1 MFHPAIPVLHV
12 AHAASAEAFYG
23 RLGFVV
29 EWRGQADETLPDP
42 CYLSVVREGTRLH
55 LSSFSGDSVAGAAVY
70 LPVDAVDALHA
81 EFTARSIPIAVE
93 PTDQTWGAREMYV
106 RDPDGNCLRFVQ
118 A

>member
-1 MFHPAIPVLHV
+1 
-12 AHAASAEAFYG
+12 
-23 RLGFVV
+23 
-29 EWRGQADETLPDP
+29 
-42 CYLSVVREGTRLH
+42 
-55 LSSFSGDSVAGAAVY
+55 
-70 LPVDAVDALHA
+70 VDAVDALHA